1 MNILEFFGSMPSSY
15 VDYLH
20 IFNGMKSEKSTIKG
34 SCTTYHGLNVYFF
47 WMSVGPI
54 EASRQCKLQWR
65 NFFSLKNY
73 WSNFILLHYLCTFS
87 PFCGSPERYPILKQ
101 ASYLGMAE
109 CNYSIALDE
118 SKGRVLVAKKS
129 IPQGE
134 LILHEKP
141 LGKK

>member
-47 WMSVGPI
+47 WMSAGPI

-73 WSNFILLHYLCTFS
+73 WSNRAPHFILLHYLCTFS
-87 PFCGSPERYPILKQ
+87 PFCGSPERYILKQ
-101 ASYLGMAE
+101 AKASHTQEWLNA
-109 CNYSIALDE
+109 I
-118 SKGRVLVAKKS
+118 
-129 IPQGE
+129 
-134 LILHEKP
+134 ILLLWMNPKAVYWSPRNQFLKEN
-141 LGKK
+141 

>member
-20 IFNGMKSEKSTIKG
+20 IFNGMKSEKRTIKG

-47 WMSVGPI
+47 WISAGPI
-54 EASRQCKLQWR
+54 EACRQCKLQWR
-65 NFFSLKNY
+65 IY
-73 WSNFILLHYLCTFS
+73 WSNRAHILFYCTIFVLS
-87 PFCGSPERYPILKQ
+87 AHSADHLKGIYWNKQ
-101 ASYLGMAE
+101 SISYSGMAE